1 MRGKATGPAGLAII
15 AGSGMGCLGPSLS
28 ARLSG
33 LETISFDQI
42 DGLGSCTVDGHK
54 GEVLAGRF
62 DGGKRDDEGGR
73 RVAVVLGRR
82 HAYEGGKLGMAPLMQ
97 WLAGRGLSS
106 VVAVSAAGSVNAAI
120 HPGELVIVKE
130 IIDVQNREQLQP
142 AFRSAR
148 TGEVPWGGEPARER
162 GGIGRTA
169 AVSPRLTGALEAA
182 ARGAGVVLHRGLLA
196 CAAGPAYE
204 TASEVRALQLMGVD
218 VATMSAGPEIQYA
231 AELGMEIAIVAA
243 VTNRCTGVGQERP
256 DHGRVLEVA
265 GEMCDTLANVVM
277 QLIENY

>member
-1 MRGKATGPAGLAII
+1 MTGPAGMAII

-33 LETISFDQI
+33 LETIPFDHI
-42 DGLGSCTVDGHK
+42 DGLGSCTVDGHN
-54 GEVLAGRF
+54 GEVITGRF
-62 DGGKRDDEGGR
+62 DGGQRGHEAGR

-82 HAYEGGKLGMAPLMQ
+82 HAYEGGTLGMALLMR
-97 WLAGRGLSS
+97 WLAGHGLSC

-130 IIDVQNREQLQP
+130 IIDMQNREHLQP
-142 AFRSAR
+142 AFRTAR
-148 TGEVPWGGEPARER
+148 TGEGQRTGEPVRER
-162 GGIGRTA
+162 GGVGATA
-169 AVSPRLTGALEAA
+169 AVSQRLTGALESA
-182 ARGAGVVLHRGLLA
+182 ARGAGVVLHRGSLA
-196 CAAGPAYE
+196 CAPGPAYE
-204 TASEVRALQLMGVD
+204 TTSEVSALQLMGVD

-256 DHGRVLEVA
+256 DHVRVLEVA
-265 GEMCDTLANVVM
+265 GEMCDGLARVIM